1 MCQPRP
7 EDWFWRFVLSP
18 RRQLTRQGVAPVAR
32 LRAPVA
38 SPLKANDLNQG
49 LTNRFKPSMS
59 SSMVVPPTQNAQN
72 FIAKFVANFLLKIAQ
87 ELRAPVAKNRSDCPL
102 LSTRAGTLLH
112 S

>member
-59 SSMVVPPTQNAQN
+59 SSMVVPPDSERAEFHRQIRCQFPSENCPRIEGASR
-72 FIAKFVANFLLKIAQ
+72 K
-87 ELRAPVAKNRSDCPL
+87 EPLR
-102 LSTRAGTLLH
+102 LSLVVD
-112 S
+112 